1 LVILGKFYRTVN
13 QISKLRAKMS
23 TLRISKEAVE
33 YGENIRLFSDISENY
48 DIRVNGN
55 GIFNYKISSSHPT
68 WIEVQIPEKINL
80 SGENIEARNLIN
92 VQIADGLL
100 SVNTASLITTIS
112 DFVKTKGWNVEE
124 IPDRFSD
131 HPSNLNNLTI
141 TTIK

>member
-1 LVILGKFYRTVN
+1 MSNIDYR
-13 QISKLRAKMS
+13 
-23 TLRISKEAVE
+23 
-33 YGENIRLFSDISENY
+33 
-48 DIRVNGN
+48 
-55 GIFNYKISSSHPT
+55 
-68 WIEVQIPEKINL
+68 EKINL

-131 HPSNLNNLTI
+131 HPSNLNNPTI